1 MPAIVI
7 SSVSPKGRTGKTN
20 ACKFLGITK
29 VREGKRVLVLDICQN
44 SDIATRLGYD
54 RKDFTYTSLEY
65 LCGQVPFEYVVQHDE
80 ETGIDFI
87 PSSEH
92 IEKYLDFVNQTRPFN
107 KEWAFKE
114 KIIEIADKYDYI
126 FIDNHP
132 TAGDQMIYYS
142 LFASDIAM
150 IPTVMDGSSVVA
162 TERTI
167 EIVNN
172 FKKHGLP
179 IKSMVI
185 PFAVELTKGFRKYLQ
200 PLHEK
205 FAEQGIDF
213 YSSPVRYSSVIKSAS
228 MDNIVLPLDN
238 KYVMQ
243 ILEDYSVI
251 SKELEQLLPALQ
263 EG

>member
-7 SSVSPKGRTGKTN
+7 SSVSTKGGTGKTN

-29 VREGKRVLVLDICQN
+29 VREGKRVLVVDICQN

-54 RKDFTYTSLEY
+54 REDFTYTSLEY
-65 LCGQVPFEYVVQHDE
+65 LTGQVPFEYVVQHDE
-80 ETGIDFI
+80 ETGLDFL
-87 PSSEH
+87 PSTEH
-92 IEKYLDFVNQTRPFN
+92 IEKYVDYVEQSRPFN

-114 KIIEIADKYDYI
+114 KILEIADKYDYI

-132 TAGDQMIYYS
+132 TAGDKMIYYS

-150 IPTVMDGSSVVA
+150 IPTVMDGSSIVA

-167 EIVNN
+167 DIVNN
-172 FKKHGLP
+172 FKKHGSP
-179 IKSMVI
+179 IKCMVV
-185 PFAVELTKGFRKYLQ
+185 PMAVELTKGFKKYLQ
-200 PLHEK
+200 PLKEK
-205 FAEQGIDF
+205 FTERHIDL

-228 MDNIVLPLDN
+228 MENIVLPLNN
-238 KYVMQ
+238 KYVKQ
-243 ILEDYSVI
+243 ILEDYAVI
-251 SKELEQLLPALQ
+251 SDELEQLLPALQ